1 MSVESLLAGLA
12 VGAVDAAAKDKT
24 CKKCEH
30 LTSKQLSIM
39 LTIGGG
45 FSHCPC
51 DTCKDGSNFERKS
64 RKSKR

>member
-1 MSVESLLAGLA
+1 MAIESLLAGLA
-12 VGAVDAAAKDKT
+12 VKAAEAAAEDKT

-30 LTSKQLSIM
+30 LTSKQLSII

-45 FSHCPC
+45 FHHGPC

-64 RKSKR
+64 RGSKR

>member
-12 VGAVDAAAKDKT
+12 VRAIDAAAEDKT

-45 FSHCPC
+45 FHHGPC
-51 DTCKDGSNFERKS
+51 DTCKEGSNFKRKS
-64 RKSKR
+64 RES

>member
-12 VGAVDAAAKDKT
+12 ISAIDAAAKDKT

-51 DTCKDGSNFERKS
+51 DSCKDGSNFERKS
-64 RKSKR
+64 RESKR

>member
-12 VGAVDAAAKDKT
+12 VKAIDAASEDKT

-30 LTSKQLSIM
+30 LTSKQLSII

-45 FSHCPC
+45 FNHSPC
-51 DTCKDGSNFERKS
+51 DTCKDGSNFERRS
-64 RKSKR
+64 CES

>member
-12 VGAVDAAAKDKT
+12 VKAVDAAAEDKT

-30 LTSKQLSIM
+30 LTSKQLNII

-45 FSHCPC
+45 FSSCPC

-64 RKSKR
+64 RESKR

>member
-12 VGAVDAAAKDKT
+12 VKAIDAAAEDKT

-51 DTCKDGSNFERKS
+51 DSCKDGSNFERKS
-64 RKSKR
+64 RESKR